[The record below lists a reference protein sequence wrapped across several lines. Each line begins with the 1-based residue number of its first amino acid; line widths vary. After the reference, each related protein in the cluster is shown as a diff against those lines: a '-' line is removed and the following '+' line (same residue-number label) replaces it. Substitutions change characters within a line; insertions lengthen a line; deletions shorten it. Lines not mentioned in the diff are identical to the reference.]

1 MHAAAA
7 AVASFLSWEGQ
18 MKQRIRQ
25 VGSELP
31 KLQRASRRIS
41 CNVKSQEMRCFVLKY
56 SQKAVLVSHFAHGRQ
71 GKAPKAIICTKCF
84 FADRK
89 GTANVRRIQELP
101 RDSKQQS

>member
-7 AVASFLSWEGQ
+7 VSSLLSWEGQ

-56 SQKAVLVSHFAHGRQ
+56 SKKAVLVSHFAHGRQ
-71 GKAPKAIICTKCF
+71 GMALKAII
-84 FADRK
+84 
-89 GTANVRRIQELP
+89 
-101 RDSKQQS
+101 

>member
-1 MHAAAA
+1 
-7 AVASFLSWEGQ
+7 

-56 SQKAVLVSHFAHGRQ
+56 SKKAVLVSHFAHGRQ
-71 GKAPKAIICTKCF
+71 GMPLKALICTKCF
-84 FADRK
+84 FADREH
-89 GTANVRRIQELP
+89 TANVQRIQELS
-101 RDSKQQS
+101 RDCKQQS